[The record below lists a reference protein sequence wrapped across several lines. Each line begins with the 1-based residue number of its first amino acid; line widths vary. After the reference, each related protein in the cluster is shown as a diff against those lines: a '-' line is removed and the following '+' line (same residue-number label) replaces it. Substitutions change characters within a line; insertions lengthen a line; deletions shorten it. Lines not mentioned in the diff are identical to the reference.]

1 MPTFKNET
9 THYIDY
15 EAFVQDISGDTRK
28 ILIRFEPK
36 EERGLPFWL
45 PYQKLG
51 LTLVNSD
58 YPAVPSK
65 ILVSGTFKFTAGS
78 ERRFNIEPCSRYVV
92 NIIVQKGKIKFY
104 AGSSSVAQ
112 EVAEEAN
119 VPYRYRSVFGWENA
133 PYIRLICDENEAEV
147 ALSVEVCMDELRAQR
162 AGDETTW
169 H

>member
-9 THYIDY
+9 ARYIDY
-15 EAFVQDISGDTRK
+15 EAFVQDVSGEARK
-28 ILIRFEPK
+28 ILIRFEPG
-36 EERGLPFWL
+36 EERGLSFWL

-51 LTLVNSD
+51 LTLVNND

-65 ILVSGTFKFTAGS
+65 ILISGTFAFTAGTT
-78 ERRFNIEPCSRYVV
+78 RKFNIEPCTRYVV

-104 AGSSSVAQ
+104 AGSSTVAQ

-133 PYIRLICDENEAEV
+133 PYIRLVCDEGEAEV
-147 ALSVEVCMDELRAQR
+147 SLSVEICISELNSQR
-162 AGDETTW
+162 TGDETTW